1 MRTIL
6 VGTDTSAAADLA
18 VEDAARL
25 ARDRGAELLVLY
37 VQPESDLRA
46 VVDPDRA
53 ADPNAY
59 LARIPTRFPDV
70 ATRTRVE
77 RGEPADRICD
87 VAAEEL
93 RRHDRRR
100 EPRDAGHAVARPR
113 QRAEHGPATRAVLG
127 VHRRHA
133 PRAVRDDG

>member
-1 MRTIL
+1 MRTIV

-37 VQPESDLRA
+37 VHPGSDLRA

-53 ADPNAY
+53 ADPAAY
-59 LARIPTRFPDV
+59 LARIATRFPDV
-70 ATRTRVE
+70 AIRTRVE

-87 VAAEEL
+87 VAAEEVADTIVVGN
-93 RRHDRRR
+93 RGAQGTRWRV
-100 EPRDAGHAVARPR
+100 RDSVPNM
-113 QRAEHGPATRAVLG
+113 VL
-127 VHRRHA
+127 RHA
-133 PRAVRDDG
+133 PCSVLIVDTRRAQ